1 MAWAQA
7 PPAAERPEGCSPA
20 DARSGPRLD
29 PRGETRCANLM
40 AAPVYHAGAAF
51 CGKISFVDDAP
62 FAVLEPWPGRT
73 TVHGEHD
80 VGGRKTSIT
89 LLVSGK
95 ISERAFAIKML

>member
-1 MAWAQA
+1 M
-7 PPAAERPEGCSPA
+7 
-20 DARSGPRLD
+20 
-29 PRGETRCANLM
+29 
-40 AAPVYHAGAAF
+40 
-51 CGKISFVDDAP
+51 DDAP